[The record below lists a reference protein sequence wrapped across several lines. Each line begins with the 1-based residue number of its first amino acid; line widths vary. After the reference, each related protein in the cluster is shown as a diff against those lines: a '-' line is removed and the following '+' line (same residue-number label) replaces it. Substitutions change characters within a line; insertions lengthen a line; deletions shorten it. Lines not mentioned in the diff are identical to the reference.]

1 MRLTV
6 HSDYALRLMMYLSLR
21 KDDSLSTID
30 GVAAAYGISKAH
42 LMKITHELGK
52 KGMVETVRGRQ
63 GGMRLARE
71 ASAITVG
78 EIVRACEPD
87 FALVPCMEAE
97 AGNAC
102 VVMPAC
108 VLKRA
113 LATAAAA
120 FLDVLDGYTLKDL
133 IGPTA
138 ALRQLLSIDAAGSPE
153 RFAKSKRRSSLT
165 ASTMNKTS

>member
-6 HSDYALRLMMYLSLR
+6 YSDYALRLMMYLGLHTNG
-21 KDDSLSTID
+21 LATID
-30 GVAAAYGISKAH
+30 DIAEAYGISKAH

-52 KGMVETVRGRQ
+52 KGLIETIRGRQ

-71 ASAITVG
+71 ASSIGVG

-87 FALVPCMEAE
+87 FALVPCM
-97 AGNAC
+97 GTDTGIVC
-102 VVMPAC
+102 VVQPAC

-113 LATAAAA
+113 LASAAAA

-133 IGPTA
+133 VGPSV
-138 ALRQLLSIDAAGSPE
+138 ALRELLDIRNASPGTVPQAAP
-153 RFAKSKRRSSLT
+153 
-165 ASTMNKTS
+165 